1 MKQTKLY
8 IWTIGLLLGAMLLT
22 ACQREALLEEMGGS
36 QAMVNGTDSCFIN
49 LQIINSSRNQT
60 RAVEYEAASD
70 EENAIY
76 DGILAV
82 FRGNSE
88 STAVLESAVVIDQ
101 LINNPGSSTSIDVT
115 QRLPIG
121 THPYPGSGN
130 KLYVLAL
137 LNTSATGF
145 YVKDNMLYHLNNAT
159 LESATLEGK
168 TRGEIQA
175 LKINSV
181 GNTDKHVGLFMASE
195 PKQTDNTVLRQIYD
209 PNWNINEECYLY
221 DSEEAISQSAST
233 KKQLTINVER
243 AAARVKVTN
252 IIPAAVPLSNITLVG
267 ATTTYPLIHQMT
279 WALNKYNSGAFAV
292 GGSGNNTGKPDN
304 KYVAKDF
311 TYFHQ
316 HSYQSDDAVYIGP
329 NNNTDTDNTT
339 DEDDKTEVIVEVQLK
354 DGSFLLGDCFSFA
367 WEPQKLYTSVEALT
381 EYYKTGWEGETGQ
394 HHNYPPISGKTADE
408 IFRNTKVTVDA
419 EGHVTVNLTNSTF
432 TPQEQKSL
440 DDLANVLSGMTT
452 CHRDGK
458 MYYTYT
464 LDEIV
469 RNNAYNL
476 SLVEEGETD
485 TRHVVATFK
494 FDQGTSGQTATFS
507 NGTGSLF
514 TSSVALGSNLNYYG
528 KNEEFGQTLINPT
541 AEHNSSAAN
550 ETDYIDFQIDP
561 EDGWT
566 FTPSRISFNTTRFG
580 TDGGKID
587 AYWLN
592 SGGSTTEL
600 ATGIIPYRNSH
611 TPSVLNWSSNV
622 TAGSEGDGV
631 CGLRLKLHSL
641 KENKQVGFSDIV
653 IQGTLT
659 KTVSLSEKK
668 SISIVGRA
676 AP

>member
-1 MKQTKLY
+1 MKQHRLL
-8 IWTIGLLLGAMLLT
+8 IWPIWLLLGILFLV
-22 ACQREALLEEMGGS
+22 ACQSDALLEEKGRS
-36 QAMVNGTDSCFIN
+36 QTVVNGTDSCFIN
-49 LQIINSSRNQT
+49 LQIINSSQNQT
-60 RAVEYEAASD
+60 RAGETEAASV
-70 EENAIY
+70 EENTVY

-101 LINNPGSSTSIDVT
+101 LINNPGSATSIDVT

-121 THPYPGSGN
+121 THPYPLSGSGN

-145 YVKDNMLYHLNNAT
+145 RVSNNMLYLNN
-159 LESATLEGK
+159 ATLEGK

-195 PKQTDNTVLRQIYD
+195 PKSDNTVLRQIYD
-209 PNWNINEECYLY
+209 PSWNMSEQCYLY
-221 DSEEAISQSAST
+221 DSEKDITLSTST
-233 KKQLTINVER
+233 KKQLIINVER

-252 IIPAAVPLSNITLVG
+252 DIPAAMPLSNITLVG
-267 ATTTYPLIHQMT
+267 ATTEHPLIHQMSWMVT
-279 WALNKYNSGAFAV
+279 NYNEGGFAV
-292 GGSGNNTGKPDN
+292 SNGSADTGSPTKTF
-304 KYVAKDF
+304 VAKDF

-316 HSYQSDDAVYIGP
+316 HSLQSKDVVYLGE
-329 NNNTDTDNTT
+329 NYNAT
-339 DEDDKTEVIVEVQLK
+339 KTQVIVEVQLK

-367 WEPQKLYTSVEALT
+367 WDNTKLYTSVEALID
-381 EYYKTGWEGETGQ
+381 YYKSEWNNSFDLTQ
-394 HHNYPPISGKTADE
+394 TADE
-408 IFRNTKVTVDA
+408 VFRNTKVTVD
-419 EGHVTVNLTNSTF
+419 ESGNVTVKLTNSTF
-432 TPQEQKSL
+432 SAGDQVKL
-440 DDLANVLSGMTT
+440 NNLAATLSGMTT

-464 LDEIV
+464 LDDIV

-476 SLVEEGETD
+476 SLVEKGETD

-514 TSSVALGSNLNYYG
+514 TSSVALGSNLNYYS
-528 KNEEFGQTLINPT
+528 KNDNFGQTLINPT
-541 AEHNSSAAN
+541 VEHNSSTADA
-550 ETDYIDFQIDP
+550 TDYIDFQIDP

-566 FTPSRISFNTTRFG
+566 FTPSRVSFNTTRFG
-580 TDGGKID
+580 TDGGQID

-611 TPSVLNWSSNV
+611 TPSVLSWSSAV
-622 TAGSEGDGV
+622 TAGSTGDGV

-641 KENKQVGFSDIV
+641 KDTKQVGFSDVV
-653 IQGTLT
+653 IQGILS

-668 SISIVGRA
+668 SISSVGRA

>member
-8 IWTIGLLLGAMLLT
+8 RWTIGLLLGAMLLT
-22 ACQREALLEEMGGS
+22 ACQREALLEEVGGS
-36 QAMVNGTDSCFIN
+36 HAMVNGTDSCFIN

-60 RAVEYEAASD
+60 RAVETEPATD

-101 LINNPGSSTSIDVT
+101 LINNPGSSNSIDIT

-121 THPYPGSGN
+121 THPYPDPEN

-145 YVKDNMLYHLNNAT
+145 YVKDNMLYHLNKAT

-195 PKQTDNTVLRQIYD
+195 PKKTDNTVLRPIYD
-209 PNWNINEECYLY
+209 PNWDINEQCYLY
-221 DSEEAISQSAST
+221 DSEEAISQSTST
-233 KKQLTINVER
+233 KKKLTINVER

-252 IIPAAVPLSNITLVG
+252 DIPAAMPLSNITLVG
-267 ATTTYPLIHQMT
+267 ATTMHPLIHKMT
-279 WALNKYNSGAFAV
+279 WALNKYNSGAFAI
-292 GGSGNNTGKPDN
+292 GGSDNNTGKPNN
-304 KYVAKDF
+304 KYVPKDF

-316 HSYQSDDAVYIGP
+316 HSHQSDEAVYIGP

-339 DEDDKTEVIVEVQLK
+339 DDDDKTEVIVEVQLK
-354 DGSFLLGDCFSFA
+354 DGSFLLGDCFSFS
-367 WEPQKLYTSVEALT
+367 WDNTKLYTSVDALI
-381 EYYKTGWEGETGQ
+381 EYYKSNWNKSFGLTQ
-394 HHNYPPISGKTADE
+394 TADE
-408 IFRNTKVTVDA
+408 VFRNTKVTVDA
-419 EGHVTVNLTNSTF
+419 NGDVTVKLTNSTF
-432 TPQEQKSL
+432 SA
-440 DDLANVLSGMTT
+440 DDQVKLNNLAATLSGLTT

-494 FDQGTSGQTATFS
+494 FDQGSSGQAATFS
-507 NGTGSLF
+507 NGTGSFF

-528 KNEEFGQTLINPT
+528 KNDDFGQTLINPT
-541 AEHNSSAAN
+541 VEHNSSNTN

-566 FTPSRISFNTTRFG
+566 FTPSRVSFNTTRFG
-580 TDGGKID
+580 TDGGQID

-592 SGGSTTEL
+592 SGGSTTQL

-611 TPSVLNWSSNV
+611 TPSVLSWSSAV
-622 TAGSEGDGV
+622 TAGSTGDGV

-641 KENKQVGFSDIV
+641 KETKQVGFSDIV

-659 KTVSLSEKK
+659 KDVSYDNPQK
-668 SISIVGRA
+668 SISSVGRA

>member
-1 MKQTKLY
+1 MNQTKLY

-36 QAMVNGTDSCFIN
+36 QTMVSGTDSCFIN
-49 LQIINSSRNQT
+49 LQIINSSRNKT

-76 DGILAV
+76 DGILAI
-82 FRGNSE
+82 FEGANE
-88 STAVLESAVVIDQ
+88 STATLRSAVVIDQ
-101 LINNPGSSTSIDVT
+101 LINNPGSSTGINIT
-115 QRLPIG
+115 QRLAG
-121 THPYPGSGN
+121 THSYSEH
-130 KLYVLAL
+130 LYVLAL
-137 LNTSATGF
+137 LNTTATGF
-145 YVKDNMLYHLNNAT
+145 GVDGTTLKFNNSDVSDQDGDEKITIAD
-159 LESATLEGK
+159 
-168 TRGEIQA
+168 IQQ
-175 LKINSV
+175 LQINSV
-181 GNTDKHVGLFMASE
+181 GSTDKHVGLFMSNTAADLYKEVTSTYLFDTPAAAASGG
-195 PKQTDNTVLRQIYD
+195 R
-209 PNWNINEECYLY
+209 
-221 DSEEAISQSAST
+221 
-233 KKQLTINVER
+233 LTINVER

-252 IIPAAVPLSNITLVG
+252 DIPAAMPLSNITLVG
-267 ATTTYPLIHQMT
+267 ATTTHPLIHQMSWMVT
-279 WALNKYNSGAFAV
+279 NYNEGGFALAN
-292 GGSGNNTGKPDN
+292 GSTDLGSPTKSF
-304 KYVAKDF
+304 VAKDF

-316 HSYQSDDAVYIGP
+316 HSLQSKDVIYIGE
-329 NNNTDTDNTT
+329 NSNAT
-339 DEDDKTEVIVEVQLK
+339 KTQVIVEVQLK
-354 DGSFLLGDCFSFA
+354 DGSFLLGDCFSFS
-367 WEPQKLYTSVEALT
+367 WDKTKLYTSVEALI
-381 EYYKTGWEGETGQ
+381 EYYKSNWNNSFGLTTQ
-394 HHNYPPISGKTADE
+394 TADE
-408 IFRNTKVTVDA
+408 VFRNTTVTVDA
-419 EGHVTVNLTNSTF
+419 NGDVTVKLTNSTF
-432 TPQEQKSL
+432 SPEDQVKL
-440 DDLANVLSGMTT
+440 NNLANTLSGMTT

-528 KNEEFGQTLINPT
+528 KNDNFGQTLINPT
-541 AEHNSSAAN
+541 AEHNSSTAN

-566 FTPSRISFNTTRFG
+566 FTPSRVSFNTTRFG
-580 TDGGKID
+580 TDGGQID

-611 TPSVLNWSSNV
+611 TPSVLSWSNAV
-622 TAGSEGDGV
+622 TAGSTGDGV

-653 IQGTLT
+653 IHGTLT

>member
-22 ACQREALLEEMGGS
+22 ACQREALLEEVGGS
-36 QAMVNGTDSCFIN
+36 QTMVNGTDSCFIN

-60 RAVEYEAASD
+60 RAVETEPATD

-101 LINNPGSSTSIDVT
+101 LINNPGSSTSIDIT

-145 YVKDNMLYHLNNAT
+145 YVKDNMLYHLNKAT
-159 LESATLEGK
+159 LESATLVGK

-175 LKINSV
+175 MKINSV

-195 PKQTDNTVLRQIYD
+195 PKKTDNTVLRQIYD
-209 PNWNINEECYLY
+209 PSWKTQEECYLY
-221 DSEEAISQSAST
+221 DSEEAISQSTST
-233 KKQLTINVER
+233 KKKLTINVER

-252 IIPAAVPLSNITLVG
+252 DIPAAMSLSSIHLDDNENRT
-267 ATTTYPLIHQMT
+267 PLIHKMS
-279 WALNKYNSGAFAV
+279 WIVSNYNEGGFALAN
-292 GGSGNNTGKPDN
+292 GSTDTGSPTKTF
-304 KYVAKDF
+304 VAKDF
-311 TYFHQ
+311 IYFHQ
-316 HSYQSDDAVYIGP
+316 HSLQSGDEIYIGE
-329 NNNTDTDNTT
+329 NYNAT
-339 DEDDKTEVIVEVQLK
+339 KTQIIVEVQLK
-354 DGSFLLGDCFSFA
+354 EGSFLLGDCFSFA
-367 WEPQKLYTSVEALT
+367 WKPNALFTSVDALT

-394 HHNYPPISGKTADE
+394 HNNYPPISGKTADE

-432 TPQEQKSL
+432 TLQEQESL
-440 DDLANVLSGMTT
+440 DDLARVLSGMTT
-452 CHRDGK
+452 CHHDGK

-476 SLVEEGETD
+476 SLVEEGTTD

-528 KNEEFGQTLINPT
+528 KNDDFGQTLINPT
-541 AEHNSSAAN
+541 VEHNSSNTN

-566 FTPSRISFNTTRFG
+566 FTPSRVSFNTTRFG
-580 TDGGKID
+580 TDSGQID

-592 SGGSTTEL
+592 SGGSSTEL

-611 TPSVLNWSSNV
+611 TPSVLSWSSAV
-622 TAGSEGDGV
+622 IAGSTGDGV

-668 SISIVGRA
+668 SISEVGRA

>member
-22 ACQREALLEEMGGS
+22 ACQREALPEEVGGS
-36 QAMVNGTDSCFIN
+36 QTMVNGTDSCFIN

-60 RAVEYEAASD
+60 RAGETEPATE

-101 LINNPGSSTSIDVT
+101 LINNPGSSSSIDIT

-159 LESATLEGK
+159 LESARLEGK

-209 PNWNINEECYLY
+209 PNWNFNEQCYLY
-221 DSEEAISQSAST
+221 DSEEAISQSTST
-233 KKQLTINVER
+233 KKKLTINVER
-243 AAARVKVTN
+243 AAARVKLTN
-252 IIPAAVPLSNITLVG
+252 DIPAAMPLSSIHLDDNENRT
-267 ATTTYPLIHQMT
+267 PLIHKMS
-279 WALNKYNSGAFAV
+279 WIVSNYNEGGYAIANGSTDTGSPTNTFA
-292 GGSGNNTGKPDN
+292 
-304 KYVAKDF
+304 AKDF

-316 HSYQSDDAVYIGP
+316 HSLQSGDEIYIGE
-329 NNNTDTDNTT
+329 NYNAT
-339 DEDDKTEVIVEVQLK
+339 KTQIIVEVQLK
-354 DGSFLLGDCFSFA
+354 EGSFLLGDCFSFA
-367 WEPQKLYTSVEALT
+367 WKPNALFTSVEALT

-394 HHNYPPISGKTADE
+394 HNNYRPISGKTANE
-408 IFRNTKVTVDA
+408 VFRNTKVTVGVD
-419 EGHVTVNLTNSTF
+419 GSVTVKLTNSTF
-432 TPQEQKSL
+432 TAEEQESL
-440 DDLANVLSGMTT
+440 NDLAGVLSGMTT

-458 MYYTYT
+458 MYYTYM
-464 LDEIV
+464 LDEIA

-476 SLVEEGETD
+476 SLVEEGTTD

-494 FDQGTSGQTATFS
+494 FDQGASGQTATFS
-507 NGTGSLF
+507 NGMGSLF

-528 KNEEFGQTLINPT
+528 KNDDFGQTLINPT
-541 AEHNSSAAN
+541 AEHHSSAADA
-550 ETDYIDFQIDP
+550 TDYIDFQIDP
-561 EDGWT
+561 EDGWA
-566 FTPSRISFNTTRFG
+566 FTPSRVSFNTTRFG
-580 TDGGKID
+580 TDGGQID
-587 AYWLN
+587 IYWLN
-592 SGGSTTEL
+592 SNASTTEL

-611 TPSVLNWSSNV
+611 TPSVLSWSSAV
-622 TAGSEGDGV
+622 TAGSTGDGV
-631 CGLRLKLHSL
+631 CGLRLKLYGL

-653 IQGTLT
+653 IQGTLS

-668 SISIVGRA
+668 SISEVGRA